1 VAKRNRIGKQD
12 AVHAEGNRSLDVWFQ
27 VVDVNNVSG
36 IDSVIV
42 KEQQENARIGLE
54 QAHFAGK
61 LDSLKPSQEVES
73 P

>member
-1 VAKRNRIGKQD
+1 
-12 AVHAEGNRSLDVWFQ
+12 
-27 VVDVNNVSG
+27 VSG